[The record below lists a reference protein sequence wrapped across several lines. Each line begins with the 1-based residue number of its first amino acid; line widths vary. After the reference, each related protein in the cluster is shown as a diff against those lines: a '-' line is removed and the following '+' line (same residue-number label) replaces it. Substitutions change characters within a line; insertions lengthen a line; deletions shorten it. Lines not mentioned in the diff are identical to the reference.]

1 MIYIILLILN
11 LLYYLGVILK
21 SWLLIVYFMGLVI
34 YFVLTLFCGYM
45 AFELGRYVIATGDAL
60 PLIIVLLLALLSIHC
75 IKQIYKA
82 IKSKDLDILDRTGV
96 PRGTIGRKVSGF
108 MLGVGGVG
116 LFCGR
121 GHLQTREIKRSQ
133 GESRGVKGIN
143 VNRGK
148 TR

>member
-82 IKSKDLDILDRTGV
+82 IKNKDLDILD
-96 PRGTIGRKVSGF
+96 
-108 MLGVGGVG
+108 
-116 LFCGR
+116 
-121 GHLQTREIKRSQ
+121 
-133 GESRGVKGIN
+133 
-143 VNRGK
+143 
-148 TR
+148 